1 MTENSLNFIDI
12 KKDFYPIPTQVRWG
26 ETSDDEELI
35 ENFGIAFKDKII
47 CGCCGGTVNLD
58 DEDIYVFE
66 ELEWVDI
73 TDTIEGI

>member
-1 MTENSLNFIDI
+1 MIENSSNFIDI
-12 KKDFYPIPTQVRWG
+12 KKDFYPTPTQVRWG

-47 CGCCGGTVNLD
+47 CACCGGTVDLD

-66 ELEWVDI
+66 EFDWIDI
-73 TDTIEGI
+73 SEAIKGI